1 MRLVRTVPQLGAA
14 IRAERRERGWSQAE
28 LADRAGVGRLWISQ
42 VERGKRGAEVGLVLK
57 VLAELRMAIHIVE
70 LPAGSSPAHD
80 AVEADE
86 LW

>member
-14 IRAERRERGWSQAE
+14 IRSERQKCGWSQAE

-42 VERGKRGAEVGLVLK
+42 VERGKRSAEVGLLLK
-57 VLAELRMAIHIVE
+57 VLAELRMAIQIVE
-70 LPAGSSPAHD
+70 LPANSSPAVG
-80 AVEADE
+80 AVETDE